1 MDTRVKDGKLILGA
15 EEFELPGY
23 SILEAIGAGAN
34 AEVFLVYNEVL
45 DRNEALKVWRPHKHQ
60 VSVSKE
66 QFYADYVKMH
76 FLLGMTRLP
85 RFTQEDTKQVF
96 ITASWS
102 TVQE

>member
-15 EEFELPGY
+15 KEFELPGY

-34 AEVFLVYNEVL
+34 AEVFLVYNECL
-45 DRNEALKVWRPHKHQ
+45 LAKNSSMLN
-60 VSVSKE
+60 
-66 QFYADYVKMH
+66 YVKMH